1 MTPQPGRVI
10 LGALVVGGMAVVN
23 GCAQPVSVGEAAGD
37 EASAVVTSA
46 AAAPGMDGSLVP
58 IGYDGRYRT
67 STTAV
72 LESPDH
78 GPQLCF
84 ILAMSYPPQ
93 CGGPDIAGWDWSLVE
108 AESAG
113 GTTWGSYT
121 LVGTFDGSTFTL
133 TEPAAAPDETVPPTA
148 SEHDFTAPC
157 PEPPGGWQPVDS
169 ERATEAA
176 LEAASATAQA
186 SPGFGGLWIDQQRAG
201 NELGDNDPQQLV
213 LVVKTTGDVA
223 ALEEALREDWG
234 GSLCVTTASRTEAE
248 LRAIQ
253 YELADA
259 PGVYS
264 TGVDIVAGRVTLGVY
279 VATEKRQRELDEEY
293 GKGVVQQQRE
303 LEPID

>member
-67 STTAV
+67 STTV

-84 ILAMSYPPQ
+84 ILEESYPPQ

-108 AESAG
+108 AESAN

-133 TEPAAAPDETVPPTA
+133 TEPAAAPDETVPPAA

-157 PEPPGGWQPVDS
+157 PEPPGGWQPVDP
-169 ERATEAA
+169 ERATRETFEAA
-176 LEAASATAQA
+176 AALAQGSA
-186 SPGFGGLWIDQQRAG
+186 GFAGLWIDQQTG
-201 NELGDNDPQQLV
+201 HELGDNDPQQFV

-223 ALEEALREDWG
+223 AMEEALREVWG

-248 LRAIQ
+248 LRASQ
-253 YELADA
+253 YKLSDS

-264 TGVDIVAGRVTLGVY
+264 AGVDIVAGQVTLGVY
-279 VATEKRQRELDEEY
+279 IATEERQRELDEEY
-293 GKGVVQQQRE
+293 GVGVVLQE
-303 LEPID
+303 GALEPID